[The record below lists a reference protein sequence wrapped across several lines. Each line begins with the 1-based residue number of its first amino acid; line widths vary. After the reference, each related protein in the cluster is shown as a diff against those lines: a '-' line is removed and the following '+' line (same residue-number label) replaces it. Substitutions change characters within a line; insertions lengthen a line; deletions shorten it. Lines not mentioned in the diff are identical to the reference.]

1 MAGYRSAL
9 CCHFCRCL
17 QKLLCVD
24 TDSLF
29 DVPDILVHYIWRE
42 VNLSFFFNI
51 QTGIYS
57 LTIIKMPKTLSK
69 NRRGVRSPTPVIQPL
84 YSYNCKLNELIP
96 LSAPFL
102 DWECLCCQASY
113 PASMLWSKLLSNKNI
128 ATGSQNSISAVAL
141 RTSNAWLWCAS
152 TLGRPERSAFRE
164 RGKSALTGW
173 QGSPLPTAYHKL
185 T

>member
-1 MAGYRSAL
+1 MAGYRSAV

-17 QKLLCVD
+17 QKVLCVD

-57 LTIIKMPKTLSK
+57 LTIIKMSKTLSK
-69 NRRGVRSPTPVIQPL
+69 NRRGLRTPTPVIQPL

-128 ATGSQNSISAVAL
+128 ATGSKKFNQCCGSPHLKCMAVVCVHPWQTREVGL
-141 RTSNAWLWCAS
+141 Q
-152 TLGRPERSAFRE
+152 RE
-164 RGKSALTGW
+164 REISPDRMTRLSA
-173 QGSPLPTAYHKL
+173 SYCLP
-185 T
+185 